1 MKKLIYINRLLL
13 VIILGIL
20 VGLVISACN
29 RQVLDLNFNF
39 KYAQIKDV
47 GTIEISSWRDYE
59 DSDMIQVTGKDGCV
73 YLTHSSNVIL
83 KSK

>member
-13 VIILGIL
+13 VIILGMLI
-20 VGLVISACN
+20 GLVISACN
-29 RQVLDLNFNF
+29 KQVLDLNFSF

-47 GTIEISSWRDYE
+47 GTIEIASWRDYE
-59 DSDMIQVTGKDGCV
+59 NSDMIQVTGKDGCV
-73 YLTHSSNVIL
+73 YLTHSSNIIL